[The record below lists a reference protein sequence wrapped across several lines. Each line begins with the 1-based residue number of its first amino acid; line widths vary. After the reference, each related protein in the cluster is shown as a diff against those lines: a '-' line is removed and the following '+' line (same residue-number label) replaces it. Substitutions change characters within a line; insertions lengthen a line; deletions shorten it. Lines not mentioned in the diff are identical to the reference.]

1 MPAKLAFDIAKP
13 NIELLRGAAIHRWK
27 RSDHAVA
34 AGSSHKLDA
43 RYQEHRRGDQRQAD
57 AITKAAKEVGGSQ
70 TRAFHWFIVPRCKF
84 LVLAS
89 DNIGAGEDRQ
99 QKTAGGKHVRPAP
112 RLSNRLRT
120 NLAGAGAL
128 PLPDCLQLA
137 GRIDH
142 LSRRGRADWPHAK
155 RIHAT
160 GIGARRARGLSYRQ
174 PCRYV
179 LRGRGCAVVAA
190 HDHLVASTGVA

>member
-1 MPAKLAFDIAKP
+1 AERLSRAQRMAVSYASRQHDRPIEEPTHRANEHEGVEPAGLTAGTRSQKNEAIGASFHRSLGVTDGGDIGK
-13 NIELLRGAAIHRWK
+13 
-27 RSDHAVA
+27 
-34 AGSSHKLDA
+34 
-43 RYQEHRRGDQRQAD
+43 YQRADIMQRGDQRQAD

-137 GRIDH
+137 RRIDH
-142 LSRRGRADWPHAK
+142 LSRRR
-155 RIHAT
+155 
-160 GIGARRARGLSYRQ
+160 
-174 PCRYV
+174 
-179 LRGRGCAVVAA
+179 
-190 HDHLVASTGVA
+190 